1 MAQIILLLTRRDT
14 AFLTVHRRK
23 AFEDYF
29 LRTMKAKVYFLAMKI
44 KQNIFHF
51 FQLRF

>member
-1 MAQIILLLTRRDT
+1 MAQMISLRTRRDT

-29 LRTMKAKVYFLAMKI
+29 LRTMMKAKVYSLAKKI
-44 KQNIFHF
+44 K
-51 FQLRF
+51 